1 MVFLGGRV
9 KEMFN
14 CSGEFLAGLGC
25 CRGGAVRYACPSQ
38 RELPLLLAIRFI
50 C

>member
-25 CRGGAVRYACPSQ
+25 CRGGAVCCPRPPR
-38 RELPLLLAIRFI
+38 REVPLLLAIRFI